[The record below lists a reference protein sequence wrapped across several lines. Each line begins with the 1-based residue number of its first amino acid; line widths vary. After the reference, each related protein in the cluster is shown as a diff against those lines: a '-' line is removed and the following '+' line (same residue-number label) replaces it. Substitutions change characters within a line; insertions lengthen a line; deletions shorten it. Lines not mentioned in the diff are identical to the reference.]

1 MSGNGKKNENV
12 NNGNGENGT
21 NNNNNGK
28 KETNKETNNSKKETN
43 NNNNGN
49 NSKSTSFIKGSTT
62 TKIVIGIVSIISFS
76 MFIASFVSTAQIVGG
91 KDDWNLIQSQVGKIL
106 ILTLIGTVC
115 FTIAVMVFCHTLED
129 PDIIYILI
137 PIACI
142 SLGLSYSALAI
153 SAISR

>member
-1 MSGNGKKNENV
+1 MPESSETRTGNNNNNRNNE
-12 NNGNGENGT
+12 NGENVTENNNGKNKKSVTENNNNGKNKKSVTENGRT
-21 NNNNNGK
+21 NENNNGK
-28 KETNKETNNSKKETN
+28 KET
-43 NNNNGN
+43 
-49 NSKSTSFIKGSTT
+49 STSFIKGSTT

-137 PIACI
+137 
-142 SLGLSYSALAI
+142 LL
-153 SAISR
+153 